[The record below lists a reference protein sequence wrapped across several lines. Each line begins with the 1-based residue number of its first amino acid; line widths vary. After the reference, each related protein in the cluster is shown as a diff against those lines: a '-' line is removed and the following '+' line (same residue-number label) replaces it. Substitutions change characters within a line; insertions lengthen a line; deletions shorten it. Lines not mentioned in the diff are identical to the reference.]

1 MLDLELRLDLLGGLA
16 FNRDSEHP
24 FNQRQEVGGIERMSD
39 KIVRIAVENPQ
50 KVPQIGCAGN
60 DKQRDVPEIF
70 VSFYLPAYLKR
81 ISIGYG
87 CIAHEQVG
95 FPVPECFKKVGAIGK
110 KGNRVSFIPELFFQ
124 LGG

>member
-1 MLDLELRLDLLGGLA
+1 
-16 FNRDSEHP
+16 
-24 FNQRQEVGGIERMSD
+24 VSD

-50 KVPQIGCAGN
+50 KVPQIGCTRN

-70 VSFYLPAYLKR
+70 VRFYLSADLKS
-81 ISIGYG
+81 ISTGRG
-87 CIAHEQVG
+87 SIAHEQVG

-110 KGNRVSFIPELFFQ
+110 KGNRVSFVPELFFQ